1 MMLLNSAAN
10 LGGTWHASVV
20 MLKIGWF
27 TVLVDCSGDVSV
39 HGEEEEVCTGV
50 CVVQLCVCVLNVFV
64 RILFLYSKKQLSMYV
79 CERWC
84 F

>member
-20 MLKIGWF
+20 MLLIGRL
-27 TVLVDCSGDVSV
+27 TVPPDCSVGRSC
-39 HGEEEEVCTGV
+39 GCEEEEVCTGV